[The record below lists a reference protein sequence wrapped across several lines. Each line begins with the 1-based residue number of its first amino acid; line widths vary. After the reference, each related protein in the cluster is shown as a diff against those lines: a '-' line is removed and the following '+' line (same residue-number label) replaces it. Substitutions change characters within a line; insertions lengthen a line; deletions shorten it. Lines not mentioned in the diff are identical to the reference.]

1 MVCSCHAVSERHV
14 VRAIDL
20 GARSIEEVS
29 AWCNAGSTCA
39 GCHDHIDDLIE
50 QCGVRGTARC
60 PSSVTASVAPAV
72 AVRVA

>member
-1 MVCSCHAVSERHV
+1 MAMVCSCHAVSERHV

-20 GARSIEEVS
+20 GARSIEEVA

-50 QCGVRGTARC
+50 TCAARGTARC
-60 PSSVTASVAPAV
+60 TSAIAPAV